1 MTHMASTQLVHPVW
15 MSLDIKKKSAH
26 ENCLLIRLDR
36 APFWSQAVALV
47 PLGRFVV
54 VMSKAGSAVGLDQR
68 LQLAVCHLEAF
79 KP

>member
-1 MTHMASTQLVHPVW
+1 MTHIMASTQLVHPVW
-15 MSLDIKKKSAH
+15 MSLDIKMHAV
-26 ENCLLIRLDR
+26 NCLLIRFER

-47 PLGRFVV
+47 PLGLFVV

-68 LQLAVCHLEAF
+68 LQLAVCHLEAL